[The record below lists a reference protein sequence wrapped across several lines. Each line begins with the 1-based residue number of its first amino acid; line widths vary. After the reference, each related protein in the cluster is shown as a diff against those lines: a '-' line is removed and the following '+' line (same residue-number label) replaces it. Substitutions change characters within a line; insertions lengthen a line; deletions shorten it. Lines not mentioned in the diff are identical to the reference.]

1 MKLSVYLQSGVNE
14 SLFINF
20 YSKKKNVIEWRQLKN
35 AKASEECHEH
45 TD

>member
-20 YSKKKNVIEWRQLKN
+20 YSKKNVIEWRQLKN